1 MRISVESK
9 AEIKLVLNQN
19 QKSVLSVSEDCVRMV
34 SGGTGSSVTCLAEWK
49 VVFGIVESQHWVVV
63 SGHPCLRR
71 RTLIQ

>member
-1 MRISVESK
+1 MSVFEESLFIVNHG
-9 AEIKLVLNQN
+9 A
-19 QKSVLSVSEDCVRMV
+19 
-34 SGGTGSSVTCLAEWK
+34 GSYVTCLAKWK